1 MSKIMS
7 TEPPTN
13 QMKPYQR
20 KEDERCIKSE
30 LRPLPYCEIS
40 RIHSIWKQLC
50 KGSFSSYSELFSPSV
65 SWWLDK
71 LKKVHGIFSPLIEV
85 NIFDDGCQFSEC
97 QPDKSYVILFG
108 HDHDQWSMITR
119 VITMIVIS
127 CRLCTTKMAAT
138 QDQTTLEK
146 KTSSSNQFR
155 NFKMENK
162 YILSNYFLYFHLII
176 EWETIFFEMKSETS
190 TLLNR
195 FLKFIQFSIF
205 FVES

>member
-13 QMKPYQR
+13 KMKPYQR

-108 HDHDQWSMITR
+108 HDHDHEQPWLSFPAGCVR
-119 VITMIVIS
+119 RRWLLLKARLLWRRRQVVPIS
-127 CRLCTTKMAAT
+127 LRILKW
-138 QDQTTLEK
+138 
-146 KTSSSNQFR
+146 KTSIF
-155 NFKMENK
+155 
-162 YILSNYFLYFHLII
+162 YPII
-176 EWETIFFEMKSETS
+176 FCT
-190 TLLNR
+190 
-195 FLKFIQFSIF
+195 FI
-205 FVES
+205 

>member
-1 MSKIMS
+1 
-7 TEPPTN
+7 
-13 QMKPYQR
+13 
-20 KEDERCIKSE
+20 
-30 LRPLPYCEIS
+30 
-40 RIHSIWKQLC
+40 
-50 KGSFSSYSELFSPSV
+50 
-65 SWWLDK
+65 
-71 LKKVHGIFSPLIEV
+71 
-85 NIFDDGCQFSEC
+85 
-97 QPDKSYVILFG
+97 
-108 HDHDQWSMITR
+108 
-119 VITMIVIS
+119 MIVIS

-146 KTSSSNQFR
+146 KTSSSNQFK

-162 YILSNYFLYFHLII
+162 YLLSIYFLYFHLII

>member
-1 MSKIMS
+1 
-7 TEPPTN
+7 
-13 QMKPYQR
+13 
-20 KEDERCIKSE
+20 
-30 LRPLPYCEIS
+30 
-40 RIHSIWKQLC
+40 
-50 KGSFSSYSELFSPSV
+50 
-65 SWWLDK
+65 
-71 LKKVHGIFSPLIEV
+71 
-85 NIFDDGCQFSEC
+85 
-97 QPDKSYVILFG
+97 
-108 HDHDQWSMITR
+108 
-119 VITMIVIS
+119 
-127 CRLCTTKMAAT
+127 MAAT

-162 YILSNYFLYFHLII
+162 YLLSIYFLYFHLII